1 MAHRWRQTW
10 WRSSNYS
17 RGGGATRSLAL
28 AGDHHLQQKL
38 NCHYKVSSRQ
48 CLFCRCLFSWALS
61 ASARSATG
69 AVACFSPPHGSSLL
83 LIVWKSKT
91 KYFSI
96 VSIHSSHKWPI
107 FSKLVEALGG
117 GIWTAVVGD
126 WDRSV
131 IFCLFRML
139 ILEFTRWR
147 FCKRQIQ
154 I

>member
-1 MAHRWRQTW
+1 MR
-10 WRSSNYS
+10 
-17 RGGGATRSLAL
+17 
-28 AGDHHLQQKL
+28 
-38 NCHYKVSSRQ
+38 YKV
-48 CLFCRCLFSWALS
+48 
-61 ASARSATG
+61 RSATG

-83 LIVWKSKT
+83 LIVSKSKT

-131 IFCLFRML
+131 IFCLFRLL
-139 ILEFTRWR
+139 IWKLTDEGFDSDKYKYRSDI
-147 FCKRQIQ
+147 C
-154 I
+154 